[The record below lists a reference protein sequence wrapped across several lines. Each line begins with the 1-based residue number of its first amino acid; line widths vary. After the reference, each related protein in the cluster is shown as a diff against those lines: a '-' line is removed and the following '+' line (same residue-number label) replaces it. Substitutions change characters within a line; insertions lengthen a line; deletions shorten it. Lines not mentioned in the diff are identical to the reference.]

1 MAYAATDTTPSV
13 VVHVC
18 ERSGERGKKTD
29 GKTEETEAQNY
40 PDQEARV
47 HAHPLKLNRRPDE
60 DVLQTMLAK
69 RHLLLWKQPVTALE
83 AAAVT
88 AVAEIPVHVAQK
100 RIEASSLVLRCAS
113 VSVRGSWPGPSQSL
127 SLG

>member
-1 MAYAATDTTPSV
+1 M
-13 VVHVC
+13 
-18 ERSGERGKKTD
+18 
-29 GKTEETEAQNY
+29 
-40 PDQEARV
+40 
-47 HAHPLKLNRRPDE
+47 
-60 DVLQTMLAK
+60 LQTMLAR

-100 RIEASSLVLRCAS
+100 RIEASSPGSNAAPQS
-113 VSVRGSWPGPSQSL
+113 VFVAPGHAPSQSL

>member
-1 MAYAATDTTPSV
+1 M
-13 VVHVC
+13 
-18 ERSGERGKKTD
+18 
-29 GKTEETEAQNY
+29 
-40 PDQEARV
+40 
-47 HAHPLKLNRRPDE
+47 
-60 DVLQTMLAK
+60 LQTMLAR

-100 RIEASSLVLRCAS
+100 GIEASSPGSNAAPQS
-113 VSVRGSWPGPSQSL
+113 VFEAPGQAPSQSL